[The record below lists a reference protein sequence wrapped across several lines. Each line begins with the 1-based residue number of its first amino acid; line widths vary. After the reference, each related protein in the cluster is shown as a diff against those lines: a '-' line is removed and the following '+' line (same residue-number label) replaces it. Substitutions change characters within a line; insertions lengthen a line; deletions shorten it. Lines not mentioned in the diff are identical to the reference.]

1 METTQMTPA
10 EKKAER
16 EKRRRKRQK
25 IRRLKVGAG
34 LCLALALV
42 LYLLSAFVFFKIDTI
57 EVCGVPDENGE
68 ATAGSSY
75 YTAEEIIRAS
85 GAETGG
91 SLVNISK
98 SNAEKNIEKLLPYIG
113 NAVVKRKYPSTLR
126 IIVEDTNADFAV
138 ETGGFVL
145 FDENYKVLETVA
157 ESPKSCTKLIGVS
170 VDTAEPGSELRFTD
184 EAYKVRIA
192 SVMKACEEAQVGTI
206 TKLDL
211 TNIASVKIVIDSRI
225 TLILGTITDLPE
237 KLATGLKTIE
247 AEQEYNPNERIII
260 DVSEKDRSYVR
271 DDYSPYEEE
280 ESSEEMTQ
288 AEPENDGGDSVDE
301 PMDSGEPPEAVG

>member
-1 METTQMTPA
+1 METTQKTAA

-16 EKRRRKRQK
+16 EKRRRRIQK

-57 EVCGVPDENGE
+57 EVCGIPDENGDV
-68 ATAGSSY
+68 TAGSSY

-98 SNAEKNIEKLLPYIG
+98 SSIEKNIEKLLPYIG
-113 NAVVKRKYPSTLR
+113 NAQVKRKYPSTLR
-126 IIVEDTNADFAV
+126 IIVEDTKADFAV
-138 ETGGFVL
+138 ETGGFIL
-145 FDENYKVLETVA
+145 FDKDYKVLETVA
-157 ESPKSCTKLIGVS
+157 EVPKSCTKLIGVS
-170 VDTAEPGSELRFTD
+170 VDSAEPGSEICFTD
-184 EAYKVRIA
+184 EAYKDRIE
-192 SVMKACEEAQVGTI
+192 SVMQACEDAQIGTV

-211 TNIASVKIVIDSRI
+211 TNIASVKIVIDGRI

-237 KLATGLKTIE
+237 KLRTGMKTIE
-247 AEQEYNPNERIII
+247 AERENDPYVRIII

-271 DDYSPYEEE
+271 NDYSPYDEDV
-280 ESSEEMTQ
+280 SEAMTT
-288 AEPENDGGDSVDE
+288 APEYDGELPDSV
-301 PMDSGEPPEAVG
+301 G

>member
-16 EKRRRKRQK
+16 EKRRRRRQK

-34 LCLALALV
+34 FCLALALV
-42 LYLLSAFVFFKIDTI
+42 LYLLSAFVLFKIDTI
-57 EVCGVPDENGE
+57 EVCGFPDENGNE
-68 ATAGSSY
+68 TAGSSY
-75 YTAEEIIRAS
+75 YSAEEIIRAS

-98 SNAEKNIEKLLPYIG
+98 SNIEKTIEKLLPYIG
-113 NAVVKRKYPSTLR
+113 NAKVKRKYPSTLR

-145 FDENYKVLETVA
+145 FDQNYKVLETVA
-157 ESPKSCTKLIGVS
+157 EAPKSCTKLIGVS
-170 VDTAEPGSELRFTD
+170 VDTAEPGSEIIFTD
-184 EAYKVRIA
+184 DAYKDRIE
-192 SVMKACEEAQVGTI
+192 SVMQACEDAQIGTI

-211 TNIASVKIVIDSRI
+211 TNIASVKIVIDGRI
-225 TLILGTITDLPE
+225 TLILGTITDLSE
-237 KLATGLKTIE
+237 KLATGMKTME
-247 AEQEYNPNERIII
+247 AEQAYNPQARIII

-271 DDYSPYEEE
+271 DDYSPYDEEDT
-280 ESSEEMTQ
+280 SELET
-288 AEPENDGGDSVDE
+288 PENDGGDSAAE
-301 PMDSGEPPEAVG
+301 PEDSGEPPEAVG

>member
-1 METTQMTPA
+1 METTQKTAA

-16 EKRRRKRQK
+16 EKRRRRIQK

-42 LYLLSAFVFFKIDTI
+42 LYLLFAFVFFKIDTI
-57 EVCGVPDENGE
+57 EVCGIPDENGDV
-68 ATAGSSY
+68 TAGSSY

-98 SNAEKNIEKLLPYIG
+98 SSIEKNIEKLLPYIG
-113 NAVVKRKYPSTLR
+113 NAQVKRKYPSTLR
-126 IIVEDTNADFAV
+126 IIVEDTKADFAV

-157 ESPKSCTKLIGVS
+157 EVPKSCTKLIGVS
-170 VDTAEPGSELRFTD
+170 VDSAEPGSEICFTD
-184 EAYKVRIA
+184 EAYKDRIE
-192 SVMKACEEAQVGTI
+192 SVMQACEDAQIGTV

-211 TNIASVKIVIDSRI
+211 TNIASVKIVIDGRI

-237 KLATGLKTIE
+237 KLRTGMKTIE
-247 AEQEYNPNERIII
+247 AERENDPYVRIII

-271 DDYSPYEEE
+271 NDYSPYDEDV
-280 ESSEEMTQ
+280 SEAMTT
-288 AEPENDGGDSVDE
+288 APEYDGDLPDSV
-301 PMDSGEPPEAVG
+301 G